1 MLSLFLIALMGYL
14 IGSIPVGYVAGRM
27 AGIDIRTVG
36 SGNIGATNVGRVLG
50 KRYGYPVFFAD
61 FFKGFGAV
69 SLAAYA
75 SRRFP
80 LPHSVELL
88 QIVAGIFCV
97 LGNTFPVWLKFRGGK
112 GVATS
117 AGLFFG
123 LAPIAI
129 LIVFVL
135 WVATYRIT
143 RYVSIASI
151 TAAVALPV
159 TVFILMRW
167 LQSPGILVFY
177 LSAVL
182 AAVVVLRHRSNI
194 SRLLQG
200 TEERFK
206 KSED

>member
-1 MLSLFLIALMGYL
+1 MTGIFLIALMGYL
-14 IGSIPVGYVAGRM
+14 IGSIPVGYLAGRI

-61 FFKGFGAV
+61 FFKGFGSV
-69 SLAAYA
+69 TLAAYA
-75 SRRFP
+75 GPQLAPGYSI
-80 LPHSVELL
+80 ELL

-123 LAPIAI
+123 LAPLAI
-129 LIVFVL
+129 LIVFVI
-135 WVATYRIT
+135 WMATYKIT

-151 TAAVALPV
+151 TAAVTLPV
-159 TVFILMRW
+159 TIFILMW
-167 LQSPGILVFY
+167 SLQSPGTLVFY
-177 LSAVL
+177 LSVVL
-182 AAVVVLRHRSNI
+182 AAVVVLRHHSNI

-200 TEERFK
+200 TEERFN

>member
-1 MLSLFLIALMGYL
+1 MTGIFLIALTGYL
-14 IGSIPVGYVAGRM
+14 IGSIPVGYLAGRF

-69 SLAAYA
+69 TLAAYA
-75 SRRFP
+75 GPQLAPGYS
-80 LPHSVELL
+80 SELL

-123 LAPIAI
+123 LAPLAI
-129 LIVFVL
+129 LIVFVI
-135 WVATYRIT
+135 WVATYKIT

-159 TVFILMRW
+159 TIFILMRW
-167 LQSPGILVFY
+167 LQSPGTLVFY
-177 LSAVL
+177 LSVVL